1 MALKT
6 IMTTT
11 GEHQAVVF
19 VTADVE
25 RDETGMVYVDLISV
39 LFDSPKGI
47 NIIDAMSYD
56 QLERLEEEM
65 VAAE

>member
-11 GEHQAVVF
+11 GERQAVVF

-25 RDETGMVYVDLISV
+25 RDETGVVYVDLISV
-39 LFDSPKGI
+39 LFDSPNGV
-47 NIIDAMSYD
+47 NIIDAMSSD

-65 VAAE
+65 VASE